1 MLILK
6 VVEKGLYLDIPGA
19 RPSRTPADIDISKC
33 NLSVVLAH
41 LRKSGISDYQI
52 ISVEKSKKPE
62 MKKSESKQTKLNVKD
77 INKRFSKLEEM
88 MIKLL
93 EKDKATDDLN
103 KEQITTKL
111 NTLEQLSNMI
121 LEKEFKES
129 NINTATNK
137 NKNNEPEIEEID
149 EKFIPGID
157 ISNLKMKSG
166 NKNTIKQ
173 DDIDLDDSVDLLS
186 RIMGQ
191 ED

>member
-1 MLILK
+1 MLILR
-6 VVEKGLYLDIPGA
+6 VTDKGLYLDIPGA

-33 NLSVVLAH
+33 KLDVVLAH
-41 LRKSGISDYQI
+41 LRKSGISEYQI
-52 ISVEKSKKPE
+52 ISMNKPKKPE
-62 MKKSESKQTKLNVKD
+62 IKKSDPPKSKMNTKD

-88 MIKLL
+88 MGKLL
-93 EKDKATDDLN
+93 EKNQANDDTK

-111 NTLEQLSNMI
+111 NTLERLSNKI
-121 LEKEFKES
+121 LAKEFVGPDS
-129 NINTATNK
+129 STNRHK
-137 NKNNEPEIEEID
+137 DNEPEIEELD

-166 NKNTIKQ
+166 SKSTIKQ
-173 DDIDLDDSVDLLS
+173 DDMDLDDSVDLLS